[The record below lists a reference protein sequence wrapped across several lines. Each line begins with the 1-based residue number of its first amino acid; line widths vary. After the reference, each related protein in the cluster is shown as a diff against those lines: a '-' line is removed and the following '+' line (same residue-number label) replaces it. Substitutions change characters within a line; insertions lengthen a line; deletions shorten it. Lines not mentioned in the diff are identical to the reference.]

1 MSHQMIN
8 MAKYRGTVTSGVYNY
23 VRHLRSRSSSSHDLL
38 SPRSVDLGFL
48 ILRHLRSRNGPSRKS
63 SDTFFCATAL
73 LIVRAGFFPFS
84 SGRHGSLPL
93 HVAQCF
99 AGAGASRLLCHSNAI
114 ESAARH
120 APTVFRERGV
130 PLVFFSPYTRAT
142 TEKSGMIYQFTHL
155 QN

>member
-63 SDTFFCATAL
+63 SDTFSVPPLFTSFGQTRESAPTRECVPPPPPRL
-73 LIVRAGFFPFS
+73 FKPPSPREGLGVGSFPREGLGVGF
-84 SGRHGSLPL
+84 
-93 HVAQCF
+93 
-99 AGAGASRLLCHSNAI
+99 RLLGFT
-114 ESAARH
+114 AR
-120 APTVFRERGV
+120 
-130 PLVFFSPYTRAT
+130 SPPPPYPPRTSRT
-142 TEKSGMIYQFTHL
+142 PGPSVRW
-155 QN
+155 